1 VKPPQPQA
9 PLADVDGDAEHPL
22 PLPTLCGLIHSVQLA
37 HSSNPQVLQVAAEAL
52 TSVSSFPGASAS
64 FAGEYL
70 VAPCPP
76 FVGPFVPS
84 SVATHVRN
92 EPPA

>member
-1 VKPPQPQA
+1 MKPPQPQV
-9 PLADVDGDAEHPL
+9 PPVDLDGDAEHPL
-22 PLPTLCGLIHSVQLA
+22 PLVTLCGLIHSVQLA
-37 HSSNPQVLQVAAEAL
+37 HSSNPQVLQAAAEAL

-76 FVGPFVPS
+76 FISPFLPS
-84 SVATHVRN
+84 SVVR
-92 EPPA
+92 